1 MFQSSPLYTFSPV
14 SFKPITQGNAIWG
27 QTQVT
32 IPSALRCPSQG
43 PCRLNVDGESCFYF
57 HFQGRR
63 PGYFS
68 FLDPFSPGVWLF
80 MLLAYLAVSC
90 VLFLV
95 ARYSPLPFPVLT
107 PPPRVHL
114 WELHGRGWGAAER
127 WVEKPLVPNQRDG
140 RGTQD
145 LNHSAQLLTWHCP
158 SIRLCPH
165 PLLCAKKTG
174 ELVRI
179 CFCAPASYPS
189 RSPVSSPPACVGALG
204 ERGGEEGGRKIT
216 LIKFRAFGSPGIR
229 PCQDLLQSAE

>member
-1 MFQSSPLYTFSPV
+1 
-14 SFKPITQGNAIWG
+14 
-27 QTQVT
+27 
-32 IPSALRCPSQG
+32 
-43 PCRLNVDGESCFYF
+43 
-57 HFQGRR
+57 
-63 PGYFS
+63 
-68 FLDPFSPGVWLF
+68 

-145 LNHSAQLLTWHCP
+145 LNHSAQLWTWHCP

-165 PLLCAKKTG
+165 PLLCAEKTG

-179 CFCAPASYPS
+179 CFCAPASCPS

-204 ERGGEEGGRKIT
+204 ERGGEEGGRKIDPRKIQKPGHTNVAFSLSGTSNMLPMPNRAQFCPSSVLPETAYPPNTHHLLRNREKGLTIT
-216 LIKFRAFGSPGIR
+216 L
-229 PCQDLLQSAE
+229 